1 MPRSAELR
9 APQISEAADC
19 LLNADASFEQKILFL
34 NGLSAK
40 GETPFEIATFVE
52 AFLKRAVDPGTDGM
66 KFAGPTIDVC
76 GTGGDKLDL
85 FNVSTTSMFVIA
97 AGGATVVKHG
107 NRGITSKSGGA
118 DVLEALGIRLDI
130 SPDTF
135 RKCLNEAGVGF
146 LFAQMYHP
154 AFKAV
159 APVRAELAKEGIR
172 TIFNLM
178 GPLLNPARPECQLI
192 GVCDEKLGRVFSDI
206 LKRLGRK
213 SAWIVNGRTADGR
226 EVDEMSLMGTSRVY
240 KSGDDSALTEQ
251 TVTPAE
257 LGLTACEV
265 EDLQGGEAEQN
276 AKILVDILSGA
287 DQGPKRQMVL
297 LNAGAGLA
305 CAGLA
310 DDIADGVNKAAQLI
324 DSGAALERLRKLQA
338 VAK

>member
-9 APQISEAADC
+9 APQISEAADF
-19 LLNADASFEQKILFL
+19 LLNEDASFEQKILFL
-34 NGLSAK
+34 KGLSAK